1 VARYVALL
9 RGINV
14 GGRQKLKMAD
24 LRALLSDL
32 GYHEVATL
40 LQSGNAVFT
49 AESGSPELFAADIQT
64 RLADETGL
72 TVTVMVRTADDLRRV
87 VEQIPFEIRDPAKC
101 AVAFLSNPVDPG
113 QIAAIDHQSFAPEE
127 LVAGERE
134 LYLYFPGGMGRS
146 KLLPIL
152 ARDTFGPAT
161 VRNWNTTTR
170 LLDLAE
176 ESAVETS

>member
-1 VARYVALL
+1 MTRYLALL

-24 LRALLSDL
+24 LRALLSSL
-32 GYHEVATL
+32 GYTDVATL

-49 AESGSPELFAADIQT
+49 AADGSPETLAVDIQDRIT
-64 RLADETGL
+64 TELGL
-72 TVTVMVRTADDLRRV
+72 TVTVMVRTEDDLRRV
-87 VEQIPFEIRDPAKC
+87 IGQIPFEVRDPSKC
-101 AVAFLSNPVDPG
+101 AVAFLSSPVDRAR
-113 QIAAIDHQSFAPEE
+113 IEVLDHASFAPEE

-134 LYLYFPGGMGRS
+134 LYLYFPDGMGRS

-152 ARDTFGPAT
+152 SRDTFDPAT
-161 VRNWNTTTR
+161 VRNWNTTTK

-176 ESAVETS
+176 ER

>member
-1 VARYVALL
+1 MNSYVALL

-24 LRALLSDL
+24 LRALLSGL
-32 GYHEVATL
+32 GYTNVATL

-49 AESGSPELFAADIQT
+49 ASDGPPETFAAEIQDRIAT
-64 RLADETGL
+64 ELGL
-72 TVTVMVRTADDLRRV
+72 TVTVMVRPVDDLRRI
-87 VEQIPFEIRDPAKC
+87 VEQIPFEVRDPSKC
-101 AVAFLSNPVDPG
+101 AIAFLSSPVDRAR
-113 QIAAIDHQSFAPEE
+113 IEALDHASFAPEE

-134 LYLYFPGGMGRS
+134 LYLYFPDGMGRS

-152 ARDTFGPAT
+152 SRDTFDPAT
-161 VRNWNTTTR
+161 VRNWNTTTK

-176 ESAVETS
+176 ER